1 MFNPNKR
8 VSIMRQAGFS
18 YMGLLAIIAIAGIG
32 MAGTGL
38 VWHQDA
44 QREREQELLFIG
56 EQYRSAI
63 ASYHKDGPNG
73 LKQFPATLN
82 DLVLDKRFANPKR
95 HIRKLYKDPFY
106 NSANAKKNI
115 SETFSLNS
123 NDSNQDTQWGLVT
136 QQSRI
141 TGIHSLSTIAP
152 IKKTGFSMQN
162 VAFSDASQYSEWIFN
177 FAPSS
182 AQINNVIPSSENN

>member
-1 MFNPNKR
+1 MLSLNKR
-8 VSIMRQAGFS
+8 INIKRQAGFS

-44 QREREQELLFIG
+44 QREREKELLFVG

-63 ASYHKDGPNG
+63 ASYHKDGPDG
-73 LKQFPATLN
+73 LRQFPATLN

-106 NSANAKKNI
+106 NSANAKKNT

-123 NDSNQDTQWGLVT
+123 NDSNEDAQWGLVT

-152 IKKTGFSMQN
+152 IKKNGFSMQN

-182 AQINNVIPSSENN
+182 AQINKATPSSENN

>member
-32 MAGTGL
+32 MAATGL

-106 NSANAKKNI
+106 NSANAQKNI

-162 VAFSDASQYSEWIFN
+162 TAFSDAGQYSEWIFN